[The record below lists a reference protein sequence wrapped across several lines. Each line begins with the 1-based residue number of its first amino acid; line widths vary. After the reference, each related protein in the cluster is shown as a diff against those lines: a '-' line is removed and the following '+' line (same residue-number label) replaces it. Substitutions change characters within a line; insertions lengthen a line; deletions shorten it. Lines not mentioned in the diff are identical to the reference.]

1 MEIRKNAKPLTADD
15 FKVEHLGE
23 TRFENPIRAYY
34 RLHGGPCR
42 FIDDRRRVHYRVEV
56 DVEERDD
63 DSPLLFEKAGPRAL
77 LFFRP
82 EKVHAAI
89 VTCGGLCPGLNDV
102 IRSIVNQLYYHYG
115 VRRISGVPY
124 GYRGLNPASRT
135 KLMELSPQAVVDVHH
150 EAGTILGS
158 SRGEQATDVV
168 VDTLQKAGIN
178 ILFCIGGDGTQRGAR
193 DMAEEAARRRY
204 TLSVIGV
211 PKTVDNDLAF
221 VYKTFGFE
229 TAVQTAVA
237 AIQGAHTEARSYL
250 NGVGLVK
257 LMGRDSGFIAAY
269 ATLASGD
276 VNYLLVPEV
285 PFELEG
291 KQGLIE
297 HLSRRL
303 AARHHVVIV
312 VAEGAGQHLF
322 DGPNDPATHP
332 DGRPRNRVYQDIGT
346 LLSDRLS
353 ETFQQRGNPISLKY
367 IDPSYMIRN
376 TPANAADSIYCLNL
390 GHNAVHAA
398 MAGKTN
404 MMVGLWHN
412 VFVHVPIALTTR
424 YRKRI
429 NPESAL
435 WRAVLETTG
444 QPPLMKQD

>member
-1 MEIRKNAKPLTADD
+1 MEIRKSAKPLTTAD
-15 FKVEHLGE
+15 FRVEELGE
-23 TRFENPIRAYY
+23 GRLENPIRAYY
-34 RLHGGPCR
+34 RLHGGPSR
-42 FIDDRRRVHYRVEV
+42 FIDDGRRVHYRVEV
-56 DVEERDD
+56 DGEDRDD
-63 DSPLLFEKAGPRAL
+63 VSPLLFEKAGPRASI
-77 LFFRP
+77 FFQP

-135 KLMELSPQAVVDVHH
+135 KLMELTPQAVVDVHH

-158 SRGEQATDVV
+158 SRGEQPTDVV

-193 DMAEEAARRRY
+193 DIAEESARRSY
-204 TLSVIGV
+204 PLSVIGV

-257 LMGRDSGFIAAY
+257 LMGRDSGFIAAH

-276 VNYLLVPEV
+276 VNFLLVPEV
-285 PFELEG
+285 SFALEG
-291 KQGLIE
+291 KHGLIE
-297 HLSRRL
+297 YLSRRL
-303 AARHHVVIV
+303 IQRRHAVIV

-322 DGPNDPATHP
+322 DDSDDQTTHP
-332 DGRPRNRVYQDIGT
+332 DGRPRNRVYKDIGA
-346 LLSDRLS
+346 LLSDRLQT
-353 ETFQQRGNPISLKY
+353 TFQDRGTPISLKY

-390 GHNAVHAA
+390 GYNAVHAA

-429 NPESAL
+429 DPESAL
-435 WRAVLETTG
+435 WRSVLETTG